1 MWDTIKRVLLW
12 YSYIITILLTQAGIL
27 FKGDFESE

>member
-12 YSYIITILLTQAGIL
+12 YSYIITIFLTQAGIL